1 MKVLVKL
8 VLTLVFLVACTPVE
22 KTSEGEL
29 QKSHAVM
36 LQQIFTDY
44 FYADLALNP
53 LEATYV
59 GEYQFNHLLANTFTD
74 EYRTRRQLLEEEFLI
89 TLEAVNYSVL
99 RQEDQLSYDL
109 FKRDRS
115 IALGQLEFPTHLV
128 PLNQMY
134 NFANQLARLG
144 SGQGAQPFETYKDY
158 QNWLARM
165 RAIPGIF
172 EQLEANLNKG
182 LDEQVTQ
189 PKVVMEHVLT
199 QIETHV
205 VDELEES
212 LFYQP
217 ILSFPDS
224 INEQQRIELATLYSD
239 LLTEKILPAYQK
251 LATYIKQRYIPHTR
265 ANSYGLVDLP
275 QGSQWYAFEVQRQ
288 TTTTMTPDEIHQL
301 GLLEVARIHKAIQGV
316 MTEVGFTGSL
326 DEFFT
331 FTRDDPQFH
340 YDTPEEMLADY
351 QAFAQQVED
360 RVLKLFHADML
371 PKADYEI
378 RRVEAFREQS
388 ASSGSYEVPSEDGSR
403 PGVFYL
409 NTYGLSARP
418 TWAKGPLTLHEAI
431 PGHHYQVALQRE
443 MTNLPRFRRY
453 SIAVAFAEGWGLYT
467 EALGDEFGLYDS
479 YDRYGQLIAELWRSI
494 RLVVDTGLHAKGWSR
509 EDVLDYMYAN
519 APVKEARAVSEAER
533 FMALPGQALAYK
545 IGMIKITEL
554 RQRAEQQLGNT
565 FDVRDFHRE
574 VLRHGSLPLSILERE
589 IDRWLAAQTSSLQS
603 S

>member
-8 VLTLVFLVACTPVE
+8 VLTLVLLVACTPVE
-22 KTSEGEL
+22 KASEVEL
-29 QKSHAVM
+29 QKSHAAM

-59 GEYQFNHLLANTFTD
+59 GEYQFNHLLANTFSD
-74 EYRTRRQLLEEEFLI
+74 EYRARRQLLEEEFLM
-89 TLEAVNYSVL
+89 TLETVDYSL
-99 RQEDQLSYDL
+99 LTQADQLSYDL
-109 FKRDRS
+109 FKRDRT
-115 IALGQLEFPTHLV
+115 IALGQLEFPSHLL

-144 SGQGAQPFETYKDY
+144 SGQGAQPFNNYKDY

-165 RAIPGIF
+165 QSIPSIF
-172 EQLEANLNKG
+172 AQIERNLNKG
-182 LDEQVTQ
+182 LELQVTQ
-189 PKVVMEHVLT
+189 PKVVMEQVLA
-199 QIETHV
+199 QIEAHL
-205 VDELEES
+205 VDELEDS

-217 ILSFPDS
+217 ILNFPAG
-224 INEQQRIELATLYSD
+224 INDKQQVELATLYTD
-239 LLTEKILPAYQK
+239 LLTEKVLPAYQQ
-251 LATYIKQRYIPHTR
+251 LATYIKQSYIPQTR
-265 ANSYGLVDLP
+265 TNSYGLIDLP
-275 QGSQWYAFEVQRQ
+275 EGSQWYAFEVQRQ
-288 TTTTMTPDEIHQL
+288 TTTTMTPNEIHQL
-301 GLLEVARIHKAIQGV
+301 GLAEVARIHQAIHGI
-316 MTEVGFTGSL
+316 MAEVGFNGSL
-326 DEFFT
+326 KEFFA

-340 YDTPEEMLADY
+340 YSSPEEMLADY
-351 QAFAQQVED
+351 QAFAQQVEK

-371 PKADYEI
+371 PKAGYEI

-388 ASSGSYEVPSEDGSR
+388 ASSASYEVPSEDGTR

-418 TWAKGPLTLHEAI
+418 KWAKGPLTLHEAI

-443 MTNLPRFRRY
+443 MTHLPRFRRY

-467 EALGDEFGLYDS
+467 ETLGDEFELYDS

-509 EDVLDYMYAN
+509 EDVLNYMYAN

-554 RQRAEQQLGNT
+554 RQRAEQQLGDN

-589 IDRWLAAQTSSLQS
+589 IDRWLNNSHG
-603 S
+603 

>member
-1 MKVLVKL
+1 MKL
-8 VLTLVFLVACTPVE
+8 VLTLVLLVACTPVE
-22 KTSEGEL
+22 KASEVEL
-29 QKSHAVM
+29 QKSHAAM

-59 GEYQFNHLLANTFTD
+59 GEYQFNHLLANTFSD
-74 EYRTRRQLLEEEFLI
+74 EYRARRQLLEEEFLM
-89 TLEAVNYSVL
+89 TLETVDYSL
-99 RQEDQLSYDL
+99 LTQADQLSYDL
-109 FKRDRS
+109 FKRDRT
-115 IALGQLEFPTHLV
+115 IALGQLEFPSHLL

-144 SGQGAQPFETYKDY
+144 SGQGAQPFNNYKDY

-165 RAIPGIF
+165 QSIPSIF
-172 EQLEANLNKG
+172 AQIERNLNKG
-182 LDEQVTQ
+182 LELQVTQ
-189 PKVVMEHVLT
+189 PKVVMEQVLA
-199 QIETHV
+199 QIEAHL
-205 VDELEES
+205 VDELEDS

-217 ILSFPDS
+217 ILNFPAG
-224 INEQQRIELATLYSD
+224 INDKQQVQLATLYTD
-239 LLTEKILPAYQK
+239 LLTEKVLPAYQQ
-251 LATYIKQRYIPHTR
+251 LATYIKQSYIPQTR
-265 ANSYGLVDLP
+265 TNSYGLIDLP
-275 QGSQWYAFEVQRQ
+275 EGSQWYAFEVQRQ
-288 TTTTMTPDEIHQL
+288 TTTTMTPNEIHQL
-301 GLLEVARIHKAIQGV
+301 GLAEVARIHQAIHAI
-316 MTEVGFTGSL
+316 MAEVGFNGSL
-326 DEFFT
+326 KEFFA

-340 YDTPEEMLADY
+340 YSSPEEMLADY
-351 QAFAQQVED
+351 QAFAQQVEK

-371 PKADYEI
+371 PKAGYEI

-388 ASSGSYEVPSEDGSR
+388 ASSASYEVPSEDGTR

-418 TWAKGPLTLHEAI
+418 KWAKGPLTLHEAI

-443 MTNLPRFRRY
+443 MTHLPRFRRY

-467 EALGDEFGLYDS
+467 ETLGDEFELYDS

-509 EDVLDYMYAN
+509 EDVLNYMYAN

-554 RQRAEQQLGNT
+554 RQRAEQQLGDN

-589 IDRWLAAQTSSLQS
+589 IDRWLNNSHG
-603 S
+603 

>member
-8 VLTLVFLVACTPVE
+8 VLTLVLLVACTPVE
-22 KTSEGEL
+22 KASEVEL
-29 QKSHAVM
+29 QKSHAAM

-59 GEYQFNHLLANTFTD
+59 GEYQFNHLLANTFSD
-74 EYRTRRQLLEEEFLI
+74 EYRARRQLLEEEFLM
-89 TLEAVNYSVL
+89 TLETVDYSL
-99 RQEDQLSYDL
+99 LTQADQLSYDL
-109 FKRDRS
+109 FKRDRT
-115 IALGQLEFPTHLV
+115 IALGQLEFPSHLL

-144 SGQGAQPFETYKDY
+144 SGQGAQPFNNYKDY

-165 RAIPGIF
+165 QSIPSIF
-172 EQLEANLNKG
+172 AQIERNLNKG
-182 LDEQVTQ
+182 LELQVTQ
-189 PKVVMEHVLT
+189 PKVVMEQVLA
-199 QIETHV
+199 QIEAHL
-205 VDELEES
+205 VDELEDS

-217 ILSFPDS
+217 ILNFPAG
-224 INEQQRIELATLYSD
+224 INGKQQVQLATLYTD
-239 LLTEKILPAYQK
+239 LLTEKVLPAYQQ
-251 LATYIKQRYIPHTR
+251 LATYIKQSYIPQTR
-265 ANSYGLVDLP
+265 TNSYGLIDLP
-275 QGSQWYAFEVQRQ
+275 EGSQWYAFEVQRQ
-288 TTTTMTPDEIHQL
+288 TTTTMTPNEIHQL
-301 GLLEVARIHKAIQGV
+301 GLAEVARIHQAIHGI
-316 MTEVGFTGSL
+316 MAEVGFNGSL
-326 DEFFT
+326 KEFFA

-340 YDTPEEMLADY
+340 YSSPEEMLADY
-351 QAFAQQVED
+351 QAFAQQVEK

-371 PKADYEI
+371 PKAGYEI

-388 ASSGSYEVPSEDGSR
+388 ASSASYEVPSEDGTR

-418 TWAKGPLTLHEAI
+418 KWAKGPLTLHEAI

-443 MTNLPRFRRY
+443 MTHLPRFRRY

-467 EALGDEFGLYDS
+467 ETLGDEFELYDS

-509 EDVLDYMYAN
+509 EDVLNYMYAN

-554 RQRAEQQLGNT
+554 RQRAEQQLGDN

-589 IDRWLAAQTSSLQS
+589 IDRWLNNSHG
-603 S
+603 

>member
-8 VLTLVFLVACTPVE
+8 VLTLVLLVACTPVE
-22 KTSEGEL
+22 KASEVEL
-29 QKSHAVM
+29 QKSHAAM

-59 GEYQFNHLLANTFTD
+59 GEYQFNHLLANTFSD
-74 EYRTRRQLLEEEFLI
+74 EYRARRQLLEEEFLM
-89 TLEAVNYSVL
+89 TLETVDYSL
-99 RQEDQLSYDL
+99 LTQADQLSYDL
-109 FKRDRS
+109 FKRDRT
-115 IALGQLEFPTHLV
+115 IALGQLEFPSHLL

-144 SGQGAQPFETYKDY
+144 SGQGAQPFNNYKDY

-165 RAIPGIF
+165 QSIPSIF
-172 EQLEANLNKG
+172 AQIERNLNKG
-182 LDEQVTQ
+182 LELQVTQ
-189 PKVVMEHVLT
+189 PKVVMEQVLA
-199 QIETHV
+199 QIEAHL
-205 VDELEES
+205 VDELEDS

-217 ILSFPDS
+217 ILNFPAG
-224 INEQQRIELATLYSD
+224 INDKQQVQLATLYTD
-239 LLTEKILPAYQK
+239 LLTEKVLPAYQQ
-251 LATYIKQRYIPHTR
+251 LATYIKQSYIPQTR
-265 ANSYGLVDLP
+265 TNSYGLIDLP
-275 QGSQWYAFEVQRQ
+275 EGSQWYAFEVQRQ
-288 TTTTMTPDEIHQL
+288 TTTTMTPNEIHQL
-301 GLLEVARIHKAIQGV
+301 GLAEVARIHQAIHAI
-316 MTEVGFTGSL
+316 MAEVGFNGSL
-326 DEFFT
+326 KEFFA

-340 YDTPEEMLADY
+340 YSSPEEMLADY
-351 QAFAQQVED
+351 QAFAQQVEK

-371 PKADYEI
+371 PKAGYEI

-388 ASSGSYEVPSEDGSR
+388 ASSASYEVPSEDGTR

-418 TWAKGPLTLHEAI
+418 KWAKGPLTLHEAI

-443 MTNLPRFRRY
+443 MTHLPRFRRY

-467 EALGDEFGLYDS
+467 ETLGDEFELYDS

-509 EDVLDYMYAN
+509 EDVLNYMYAN

-554 RQRAEQQLGNT
+554 RQRAEQQLGDN

-589 IDRWLAAQTSSLQS
+589 IDRWLNNSHG
-603 S
+603 

>member
-8 VLTLVFLVACTPVE
+8 VLILVFFAVGCTPVE
-22 KTSEGEL
+22 KENDIEL
-29 QKSHAVM
+29 KKSHAVM

-59 GEYQFNHLLANTFTD
+59 GEYQFNHLLANTFSD

-89 TLEAVNYSVL
+89 TLEAVNYAL
-99 RQEDQLSYDL
+99 LTQEDKLSYDL
-109 FKRDRS
+109 FKRDRT
-115 IALGQLEFPTHLV
+115 IALGQLDFPTHLI

-144 SGQGAQPFETYKDY
+144 SGQGAQPFENYEDY
-158 QNWLARM
+158 INWFARM
-165 RAIPGIF
+165 QSIPTIF
-172 EQLEANLNKG
+172 KQLEDNLNLG
-182 LDEQVTQ
+182 LEQQVTQ
-189 PKVVMEHVLT
+189 PKVVMEQVLA
-199 QIETHV
+199 QIQAHL
-205 VDELEES
+205 VDDLEDS

-217 ILSFPDS
+217 ILTFPET
-224 INEQQRIELATLYSD
+224 INDKQQVELTILYTD
-239 LLTEKILPAYQK
+239 LLTEKVLPAYQQ
-251 LATYIKQRYIPHTR
+251 LATYIQQNYIPQTR
-265 ANSYGLVDLP
+265 TNSYGLADLP
-275 QGSQWYAFEVQRQ
+275 QGNQWYAFEVQRQ

-301 GLLEVARIHKAIQGV
+301 GLLEVERIHQAIYVV
-316 MTEVGFTGSL
+316 MEEVGFAGSL
-326 DEFFT
+326 DEFFA

-340 YDTPEEMLADY
+340 YATAEEMLADY
-351 QAFAQQVED
+351 QAFAQKVED
-360 RVLKLFHADML
+360 QVLKLFHADML
-371 PKADYEI
+371 PKAGYEV

-418 TWAKGPLTLHEAI
+418 KWAKGPLTLHEAI

-443 MTNLPRFRRY
+443 MAHLPRFRRY

-467 EALGDEFGLYDS
+467 EALGDEFELYDS

-509 EDVLDYMYAN
+509 EDVLNYMYAN

-554 RQRAEQQLGNT
+554 RQRAEQQLGEA
-565 FDVRDFHRE
+565 FDIRDFHRE

-589 IDRWLAAQTSSLQS
+589 IDRWLVAQKH
-603 S
+603 

>member
-8 VLTLVFLVACTPVE
+8 VLTLVLLVACTPVE
-22 KTSEGEL
+22 KASEVEL
-29 QKSHAVM
+29 QKSHAAM

-59 GEYQFNHLLANTFTD
+59 GEYQFNHLLANTFSD
-74 EYRTRRQLLEEEFLI
+74 EYRARRQLLEEEFLM
-89 TLEAVNYSVL
+89 TLETVDYSL
-99 RQEDQLSYDL
+99 LTQADQLSYDL
-109 FKRDRS
+109 FKRDRT
-115 IALGQLEFPTHLV
+115 IALGQLEFPSHLL

-144 SGQGAQPFETYKDY
+144 SGQGAQPFNNYKDY

-165 RAIPGIF
+165 QSIPSIF
-172 EQLEANLNKG
+172 AQIERNLNKG
-182 LDEQVTQ
+182 LELQVTQ
-189 PKVVMEHVLT
+189 PKVVMEQVLA
-199 QIETHV
+199 QIEAHL
-205 VDELEES
+205 VDELEDS

-217 ILSFPDS
+217 ILNFPAG
-224 INEQQRIELATLYSD
+224 INDKQQVQLATLYTD
-239 LLTEKILPAYQK
+239 LLTEKVLPAYQQ
-251 LATYIKQRYIPHTR
+251 LATYIKQSYIPQTR
-265 ANSYGLVDLP
+265 TNSYGLIDLP
-275 QGSQWYAFEVQRQ
+275 EGSQWYAFEVQRQ
-288 TTTTMTPDEIHQL
+288 TTTTMTPNEIHQL
-301 GLLEVARIHKAIQGV
+301 GLAEVARIHQAIHGI
-316 MTEVGFTGSL
+316 MAEVGFNGSL
-326 DEFFT
+326 KEFFA

-340 YDTPEEMLADY
+340 YSSPEEMLADY
-351 QAFAQQVED
+351 QAFAQQVEK

-371 PKADYEI
+371 PKAGYEI

-388 ASSGSYEVPSEDGSR
+388 ASSASYEVPSEDGTR

-418 TWAKGPLTLHEAI
+418 KWAKGPLTLHEAI

-443 MTNLPRFRRY
+443 MTHLPRFRRY

-467 EALGDEFGLYDS
+467 ETLGDEFELYDS

-509 EDVLDYMYAN
+509 EDVLNYMYAN

-554 RQRAEQQLGNT
+554 RQRAEQQLGDN

-589 IDRWLAAQTSSLQS
+589 IDRWLNNSHG
-603 S
+603 

>member
-99 RQEDQLSYDL
+99 RQEEQLSYDL

>member
-8 VLTLVFLVACTPVE
+8 VLTLVLLVACTPVE
-22 KTSEGEL
+22 KASEVEL
-29 QKSHAVM
+29 QKSHAAM

-59 GEYQFNHLLANTFTD
+59 GEYQFNHLLANTFSD
-74 EYRTRRQLLEEEFLI
+74 EYRARRQLLEEEFLM
-89 TLEAVNYSVL
+89 TLETVDYSL
-99 RQEDQLSYDL
+99 LTQADQLSYDL
-109 FKRDRS
+109 FKRDRT
-115 IALGQLEFPTHLV
+115 IALGQLEFPSHLL

-144 SGQGAQPFETYKDY
+144 SGQGAQPFNNYKDY

-165 RAIPGIF
+165 QAIPSIF
-172 EQLEANLNKG
+172 AQIERNLNKG
-182 LDEQVTQ
+182 LELQVTQ
-189 PKVVMEHVLT
+189 PKVVMEQVLA
-199 QIETHV
+199 QIEAHL
-205 VDELEES
+205 VDELEDS

-217 ILSFPDS
+217 ILNFPAG
-224 INEQQRIELATLYSD
+224 INDKQQVELATLYTD
-239 LLTEKILPAYQK
+239 LLTEKVLPAYQQ
-251 LATYIKQRYIPHTR
+251 LATYIKQSYIPQTR
-265 ANSYGLVDLP
+265 TNSYGLIDLP
-275 QGSQWYAFEVQRQ
+275 EGSQWYAFEVQRQ
-288 TTTTMTPDEIHQL
+288 TTTTMTPNEIHQL
-301 GLLEVARIHKAIQGV
+301 GLAEVARIHQAIHGI
-316 MTEVGFTGSL
+316 MAEVGFNGSL
-326 DEFFT
+326 KEFFA

-340 YDTPEEMLADY
+340 YSSPEEMLADY
-351 QAFAQQVED
+351 QAFAQQVEK

-371 PKADYEI
+371 PKAGYEI

-388 ASSGSYEVPSEDGSR
+388 ASSASYEVPSEDGTR

-418 TWAKGPLTLHEAI
+418 KWAKGPLTLHEAI

-443 MTNLPRFRRY
+443 MTHLPRFRRY

-467 EALGDEFGLYDS
+467 ETLGDEFELYDS

-509 EDVLDYMYAN
+509 EDVLNYMYAN

-554 RQRAEQQLGNT
+554 RQRAEQQLGDN

-589 IDRWLAAQTSSLQS
+589 IDRWLNNSHG
-603 S
+603 